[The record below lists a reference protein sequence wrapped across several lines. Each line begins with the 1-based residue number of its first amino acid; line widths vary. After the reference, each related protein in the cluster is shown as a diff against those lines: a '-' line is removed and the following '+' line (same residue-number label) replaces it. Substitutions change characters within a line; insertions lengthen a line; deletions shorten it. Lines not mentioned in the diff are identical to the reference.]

1 MGKSLHLSSFSSVSA
16 DTNNNL
22 PHVIGMKRL
31 NESGMWDVKEKER
44 PGRLPSEGL
53 RWGTWEAGR

>member
-22 PHVIGMKRL
+22 THVIGMKRL

-44 PGRLPSEGL
+44 PCRLHSE
-53 RWGTWEAGR
+53 RIRRGTWEAGR